1 MNLILALTS
10 LTYKMKQVHYGV
22 FWISS
27 DSKIQWLLKLG
38 GGSEGE
44 VGRGQGQPFGCNC
57 RPHLNT
63 SRKASH
69 QREQGKNINVK
80 THSFL
85 ALQGFQIVSNFNPLS
100 EGQRGACGQL
110 GDKSSSTH
118 NTLLVVSAWGA
129 WALHASSS
137 WAVNLAPATSIWFII
152 KTFNYS
158 KMSWQKVQREGI
170 NGTGEMEKAVCRE
183 AFCLAWNPINI
194 FRGKP
199 NSMSSFTINSTLIL
213 LVKLS
218 SQVNNLLI
226 VLASQFSKIVR
237 CGDLD

>member
-1 MNLILALTS
+1 MTLKIGRWQ
-10 LTYKMKQVHYGV
+10 YKRNGTRPGAT
-22 FWISS
+22 FW
-27 DSKIQWLLKLG
+27 
-38 GGSEGE
+38 
-44 VGRGQGQPFGCNC
+44 CNC

-63 SRKASH
+63 SRSASH
-69 QREQGKNINVK
+69 QRKRGKNINVT

-85 ALQGFQIVSNFNPLS
+85 ALQGFQIVSKFNPLS

-118 NTLLVVSAWGA
+118 NALLVVSAWGA

-158 KMSWQKVQREGI
+158 KMSWQDLQREGI
-170 NGTGEMEKAVCRE
+170 NGTREMEKAVCRE

-194 FRGKP
+194 FRRKP
-199 NSMSSFTINSTLIL
+199 NSMGSFTTNSTLIL

-218 SQVNNLLI
+218 SQQLI
-226 VLASQFSKIVR
+226 DCSSLQVL
-237 CGDLD
+237 